1 LDKKTG
7 RPVWAH
13 DLYAEFAATRLQ
25 YGYSCHGLPYR
36 DTLIYLAG
44 GDAPYFG
51 LGRGSALVAFR
62 QSDGAVV
69 WKNQAFKNAH
79 SSPLLIDVA
88 GQPQAVALLADRVI
102 GFSPEGG
109 ELLWSHAH
117 PTQYGLAVATPV
129 WGDGNLLFIASAY
142 GGGARVLELG
152 RSGAKTTVRELWHNP
167 RIQLHF
173 GSAIRVGDFVY
184 LSSGHSGP
192 AFMTAVEIKT

>member
-1 LDKKTG
+1 MPQVVGNRLVTASGTGRIHSLDKKTG
-7 RPVWAH
+7 LPVWSH
-13 DLYAEFAATRLQ
+13 DLYGEFGANRLQ
-25 YGYSCHGLPYR
+25 FGYSCHGLPYR

-109 ELLWSHAH
+109 ELLWTRGRHA
-117 PTQYGLAVATPV
+117 
-129 WGDGNLLFIASAY
+129 
-142 GGGARVLELG
+142 RLG
-152 RSGAKTTVRELWHNP
+152 RRQPA
-167 RIQLHF
+167 LHRL
-173 GSAIRVGDFVY
+173 GLRRRRSRARAR
-184 LSSGHSGP
+184 P
-192 AFMTAVEIKT
+192 ERR